1 LHQQFHRQRLRLA
14 HRQRHGT
21 ADVGELLD
29 DFQHAGERGLIDAGR
44 EQAVDHA
51 VEAVE
56 RLRQQRGG
64 LGAARAREQTHD
76 VDARLD
82 FAQDAEEFGGI
93 GGTDA
98 ALDEE
103 ALGRLRE
110 RGFQDAGDV
119 LPAARTRAD
128 EVIVVELGL
137 GVVEFV
143 RTHAEVRHD
152 LRRKAHGHR
161 MRKKRVDDRLD
172 VEMKHAVRQRRAH
185 VV

>member
-1 LHQQFHRQRLRLA
+1 MHQQFHRQRLRLA

-76 VDARLD
+76 VDAALNEKT
-82 FAQDAEEFGGI
+82 FALI
-93 GGTDA
+93 GQA
-98 ALDEE
+98 
-103 ALGRLRE
+103 R
-110 RGFQDAGDV
+110 FQHVGNV